1 MLKISGSPLCRVFS
15 SLTTT
20 LTPVSLLLIILF
32 FKGWKNRKTQA
43 VPEKSV
49 PGGGEG
55 DARLLLPQDH
65 KALQGEGSEDIWGGG
80 GIQSTPL
87 LRAAACPQ
95 CVVAGSIVGRR
106 RTPQIAASP
115 P

>member
-80 GIQSTPL
+80 IQSTPL
-87 LRAAACPQ
+87 L
-95 CVVAGSIVGRR
+95 
-106 RTPQIAASP
+106 
-115 P
+115 

>member
-80 GIQSTPL
+80 GGFRAHPCCEL
-87 LRAAACPQ
+87 LPAPSAWLLAP
-95 CVVAGSIVGRR
+95 
-106 RTPQIAASP
+106 
-115 P
+115 